1 MWNPLLILLTALPG
15 VSLAQD
21 LQNLPP
27 EAVISEPERDRM
39 LPGHPGDTLVIAPS
53 TGGPYTIS
61 VDESTRAVVGFQFTN
76 TGANRII
83 PRESVPG
90 AGPDRTFDFR
100 FQSRARQ
107 NIFFSV
113 TDAPSEYLSQ
123 LMESYIFLFPR
134 KVLPAVEWIDSP
146 GKRPAL
152 VVTLTTGE
160 KVEFDGATHEV
171 VSGALEEAGS
181 IDLNPDRFKRKF
193 ARIRYLGTGVSLRVD
208 KRGGD
213 PRLGTTATITKGAQ
227 TCKIPSSL
235 LFNQDESSEVEF
247 LFPTDPEFHQFLIK
261 KCGFGL

>member
-1 MWNPLLILLTALPG
+1 MWKMLLFLAIAPG
-15 VSLAQD
+15 ASLAQP
-21 LQNLPP
+21 LPP

-39 LPGHPGDTLVIAPS
+39 LPGQPGDTLMVSPS
-53 TGGPYTIS
+53 TGGAYTIS
-61 VDESTRAVVGFQFTN
+61 VHERTQTVVGFQFAN

-90 AGPDRTFDFR
+90 FGPDRTFNFR
-100 FQSRARQ
+100 FESRARQ

-134 KVLPAVEWIDSP
+134 KVLPAVEWIASP
-146 GKRPAL
+146 GQKSAM

-160 KVEFDGATHEV
+160 KVEFDGATREIL
-171 VSGALEEAGS
+171 SGALEETGP

-193 ARIRYLGTGVSLRVD
+193 AKIRYRGTGVSLRVD

-213 PRLGTTATITKGAQ
+213 PRLGTTATITKGTQ

-235 LFNQDESSEVEF
+235 LFNPDESSEVEF